1 MEQLKEMVQ
10 ARGRLKA
17 SLTRLCQFAAHPP
30 AGCDIDVVETML
42 SRLNAAWIEFERIG
56 DSMCR
61 HDSVEGYVDP
71 AADNEAYKRKYLQT
85 HARLSAL
92 RRAHSAENTASAGLK
107 LAEQNAIAHDDA
119 ISRLVQQQQDFFA
132 RFPLNSA
139 TTNTHAAAAAP
150 MRDVELPKLQIKAF
164 GGDYK
169 EWPAFKDLFETTI
182 LNKQHLEKTRKF
194 HYLKSFLTNE
204 AASLISHL
212 PITDA
217 AYDTAWE
224 RLIERYNRPRHVVNS
239 LLEAFMELPTT
250 KISNVSVLRKVTDGA
265 NEIVRGLDAIG
276 QTGRQDKMS
285 PKLDDLFQFLDAR
298 CEEFELSQGHAT
310 AEAATCNNNN
320 DKSKKSTRNLV
331 ATGQGACVKCGS
343 TEHLLFGCSQFHNM
357 SIEQRRSYIKDK
369 LLCFNCLKPGHTSA
383 KCGSAHSCRHCR
395 GRHNT
400 LLHTQVPP
408 LQSSANQT
416 QQIETASEDSQDQK
430 DVRNAH
436 GTFTACRVLLDSG
449 SELSYVS
456 ERCIH
461 ALGIARSPSR
471 ILVSGISSV
480 KAETT
485 RGFSKLHLRS
495 RVSDNTLD
503 ATVHILGKIT
513 SPLARDRID
522 ASSLEIFD
530 KLPLADPMFN
540 TTSPI
545 DILLG
550 TDYVWAAFTG
560 DKKLDSHG
568 NVIAISSIFGWIITA
583 ITITR
588 KAAATTLFSSIDI
601 NASLQRFWELEDTN
615 TDLPPDPEDLKVEEH
630 FRDTHTR
637 DAEGRYI
644 VKLPFKRENTI
655 FANTLQGAT
664 SRFEAVERRLLR
676 NTDLQSRQQ
685 TLPRLELCGALLL
698 SRLVASIRTALKGIR
713 INVHAWCDSTI
724 VLAWL
729 SNTPSKL
736 KTFVANR
743 TAEILSIIPRHD
755 WHHVSTKENPADCAS
770 RGMLAADLLT
780 FDLWWTGP
788 QWLHDNGFIPASKHS
803 AQSSLFISD
812 NRVQEEM
819 KTTTMLSVAADN
831 AATSPLDELV
841 NRVSS
846 WTKFVRIVAYV
857 LRFARR
863 KRISGALT
871 FDETSEAR
879 TFALRYAKEVF
890 QHDRQLLLNKQPLR
904 NDSKL
909 RTLAPL
915 IDDFGLL
922 RVGGRLSNSELP
934 FCAKHPI
941 ILPKSHR
948 ITKLILEH
956 EHWTHLHPGVSA
968 LFVIVRQRYWILGA
982 RNLIRK
988 ITHDC
993 LKCFRHRHHTAQQ
1006 FMADLPA
1013 VRVTQAF
1020 PFENTG
1026 CDYAGPI
1033 SLKVHKGRHP
1043 RKEKGAGRD
1052 VEERIH
1058 I

>member
-17 SLTRLCQFAAHPP
+17 SLTRLCQFVAHPP
-30 AGCDIDVVETML
+30 AGCDVETML

-61 HDSVEGYVDP
+61 HDSVEEYVDP
-71 AADNEAYKRKYLQT
+71 AADNEAYERKYLQT
-85 HARLSAL
+85 HAQLSAL

-107 LAEQNAIAHDDA
+107 LAEQNAFAHDDA
-119 ISRLVQQQQDFFA
+119 ISRLVQQQQDFFV

-139 TTNTHAAAAAP
+139 ITNTHAAAAAP

-182 LNKQHLEKTRKF
+182 HNKQHLEKTRKF

-276 QTGRQDKMS
+276 QTGRDCWIAYLLLAKLDPESRRKWAEISQDNMS
-285 PKLDDLFQFLDAR
+285 PTIDDLFQFLDAR

-400 LLHTQVPP
+400 LLHTQVSP

-416 QQIETASEDSQDQK
+416 QQIETASEDSQEQK
-430 DVRNAH
+430 VSLVPNRHISQAPRAATCILSQGRNKGTLPTAWVNVRNAH

-513 SPLARDRID
+513 SHLARDRID

-530 KLPLADPMFN
+530 KLPLSDPMFN

-644 VKLPFKRENTI
+644 IKLPFKRENTT
-655 FANTLQGAT
+655 FANTLHGAT

-685 TLPRLELCGALLL
+685 SLPRLELCGALLL

-713 INVHAWCDSTI
+713 VNVHAWCDSTI

-755 WHHVSTKENPADCAS
+755 WHHD
-770 RGMLAADLLT
+770 
-780 FDLWWTGP
+780 
-788 QWLHDNGFIPASKHS
+788 HNGYMTMA
-803 AQSSLFISD
+803 SSLQANTLHNLLFSFQITAFK
-812 NRVQEEM
+812 

-857 LRFARR
+857 LRFTRR

-879 TFALRYAKEVF
+879 IFALRYAQEVF

-956 EHWTHLHPGVSA
+956 EHWTHLHPGSVLHVPMYRIRSFLSVNVRDSVTVCSRPLTYIDWLRMFSA
-968 LFVIVRQRYWILGA
+968 MQ
-982 RNLIRK
+982 
-988 ITHDC
+988 
-993 LKCFRHRHHTAQQ
+993 
-1006 FMADLPA
+1006 
-1013 VRVTQAF
+1013 
-1020 PFENTG
+1020 
-1026 CDYAGPI
+1026 
-1033 SLKVHKGRHP
+1033 
-1043 RKEKGAGRD
+1043 
-1052 VEERIH
+1052 VEHGNRSWL
-1058 I
+1058 

>member
-17 SLTRLCQFAAHPP
+17 SLTRLCQFATHPP

-61 HDSVEGYVDP
+61 HDSVEG
-71 AADNEAYKRKYLQT
+71 
-85 HARLSAL
+85 
-92 RRAHSAENTASAGLK
+92 
-107 LAEQNAIAHDDA
+107 
-119 ISRLVQQQQDFFA
+119 
-132 RFPLNSA
+132 
-139 TTNTHAAAAAP
+139 
-150 MRDVELPKLQIKAF
+150 
-164 GGDYK
+164 
-169 EWPAFKDLFETTI
+169 
-182 LNKQHLEKTRKF
+182 
-194 HYLKSFLTNE
+194 
-204 AASLISHL
+204 
-212 PITDA
+212 
-217 AYDTAWE
+217 YDTAWE

-276 QTGRQDKMS
+276 QPGRDCWIAYLLLAKLDPESRRKWAEISQDNMS
-285 PKLDDLFQFLDAR
+285 PTIDDLFKFLDAR

-320 DKSKKSTRNLV
+320 DKSKKSTRNLM

-383 KCGSAHSCRHCR
+383 KCGSAHSCKHCR

-416 QQIETASEDSQDQK
+416 QQIKTASEDSQEQK
-430 DVRNAH
+430 ISLVTNRHISQAPRAATCILSQGRNKGTLRNAH

-471 ILVSGISSV
+471 IFVSGISSV

-601 NASLQRFWELEDTN
+601 NASLQRLWELEDTN

-630 FRDTHTR
+630 LRDTHTR

-644 VKLPFKRENTI
+644 VKLPFKKENTT

-664 SRFEAVERRLLR
+664 SRFEAAERRLLR
-676 NTDLQSRQQ
+676 NTDLQSRYVQFMQ
-685 TLPRLELCGALLL
+685 DYESLGHMREL
-698 SRLVASIRTALKGIR
+698 T
-713 INVHAWCDSTI
+713 HD
-724 VLAWL
+724 
-729 SNTPSKL
+729 
-736 KTFVANR
+736 
-743 TAEILSIIPRHD
+743 EIHSHQGRAFYMP
-755 WHHVSTKENPADCAS
+755 HHPVV
-770 RGMLAADLLT
+770 G
-780 FDLWWTGP
+780 
-788 QWLHDNGFIPASKHS
+788 Q
-803 AQSSLFISD
+803 
-812 NRVQEEM
+812 
-819 KTTTMLSVAADN
+819 
-831 AATSPLDELV
+831 
-841 NRVSS
+841 
-846 WTKFVRIVAYV
+846 
-857 LRFARR
+857 
-863 KRISGALT
+863 
-871 FDETSEAR
+871 
-879 TFALRYAKEVF
+879 
-890 QHDRQLLLNKQPLR
+890 
-904 NDSKL
+904 KL
-909 RTLAPL
+909 RVVFDGSFQDRDGHALNDALHIGPSIQRNL
-915 IDDFGLL
+915 F
-922 RVGGRLSNSELP
+922 
-934 FCAKHPI
+934 
-941 ILPKSHR
+941 
-948 ITKLILEH
+948 H
-956 EHWTHLHPGVSA
+956 EHKQKMIFSSA
-968 LFVIVRQRYWILGA
+968 
-982 RNLIRK
+982 
-988 ITHDC
+988 
-993 LKCFRHRHHTAQQ
+993 
-1006 FMADLPA
+1006 
-1013 VRVTQAF
+1013 
-1020 PFENTG
+1020 
-1026 CDYAGPI
+1026 
-1033 SLKVHKGRHP
+1033 
-1043 RKEKGAGRD
+1043 EKN
-1052 VEERIH
+1052 
-1058 I
+1058 

>member
-71 AADNEAYKRKYLQT
+71 AADNEAYERKYLQT

-107 LAEQNAIAHDDA
+107 LAEQNAFAHDDA

-182 LNKQHLEKTRKF
+182 HNKQHLEKTRKF

-276 QTGRQDKMS
+276 QTGRDCWIAYLLLAKLDPESRRKWAEISQDKTS

-416 QQIETASEDSQDQK
+416 QQIETASEDSQEQK
-430 DVRNAH
+430 VSLVTNRHISQAPRAATCILSQGRNKGTLPTAWVNVRNAH

-644 VKLPFKRENTI
+644 VKLPFKRENTT

-676 NTDLQSRQQ
+676 NTDLQSRQ
-685 TLPRLELCGALLL
+685 
-698 SRLVASIRTALKGIR
+698 
-713 INVHAWCDSTI
+713 
-724 VLAWL
+724 
-729 SNTPSKL
+729 
-736 KTFVANR
+736 
-743 TAEILSIIPRHD
+743 
-755 WHHVSTKENPADCAS
+755 
-770 RGMLAADLLT
+770 
-780 FDLWWTGP
+780 
-788 QWLHDNGFIPASKHS
+788 
-803 AQSSLFISD
+803 
-812 NRVQEEM
+812 
-819 KTTTMLSVAADN
+819 AADN

-846 WTKFVRIVAYV
+846 WTKFVRIVANV

-879 TFALRYAKEVF
+879 TFALRYAQEVF

-956 EHWTHLHPGVSA
+956 EHWTHLHPAASEDH
-968 LFVIVRQRYWILGA
+968 
-982 RNLIRK
+982 N
-988 ITHDC
+988 
-993 LKCFRHRHHTAQQ
+993 
-1006 FMADLPA
+1006 
-1013 VRVTQAF
+1013 
-1020 PFENTG
+1020 E
-1026 CDYAGPI
+1026 
-1033 SLKVHKGRHP
+1033 
-1043 RKEKGAGRD
+1043 
-1052 VEERIH
+1052 
-1058 I
+1058 